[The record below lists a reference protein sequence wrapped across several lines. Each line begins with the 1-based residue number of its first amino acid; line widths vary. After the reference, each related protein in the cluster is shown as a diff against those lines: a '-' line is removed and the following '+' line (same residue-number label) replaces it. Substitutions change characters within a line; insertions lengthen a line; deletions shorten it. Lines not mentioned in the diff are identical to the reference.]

1 MKIRKFSKEIEAST
15 VSMSVY
21 VSYLNLQHYE
31 SEYDAHKCL
40 LQLVQ
45 KIYTSIKDNCIFKI
59 DKFEST
65 LCNDCGHITSN
76 NGVCIDWSL
85 HLVNSSN
92 VQTIRGMLHQL
103 MDPRGEYLE
112 KMCRWMLKDKYI
124 NKGSICPTV
133 I

>member
-1 MKIRKFSKEIEAST
+1 MNMVCMMHMNAYYSYLKNYTPILMMTVFSK
-15 VSMSVY
+15 
-21 VSYLNLQHYE
+21 N
-31 SEYDAHKCL
+31 
-40 LQLVQ
+40 
-45 KIYTSIKDNCIFKI
+45 
-59 DKFEST
+59 DKLEST

-124 NKGSICPTV
+124 NKGSVCPTV